1 MSWSSIS
8 VLSRFRLSVTRMSHI
23 QPPGATLPDSTMQDT
38 DENSYVKLLKL
49 FTNKHTCELYERQ
62 VSNLNRIVKLAG
74 QSSTGGF
81 AMASLPLVQRIL
93 TLACDN
99 IRLGH
104 DEFIEPACGVLV
116 TLSKPFERV
125 RANEEFH
132 SLDTVCDTLVVMSSI
147 VDSPQCGH
155 KIVITATRAL
165 KAQLEMQSLA
175 DAEGT
180 SASVGMSTGVNRD
193 DLRPNMWQFKQSA
206 VQRSGMIKIIMS
218 AFRRA
223 VNDARESGM
232 QSRPPTTQQ
241 RQNILSYEDAEGTET
256 TAPMVHLDQASSMM
270 VGIPTGTT
278 DGGSTQRFELV
289 REVIA
294 VLREL
299 AYTKRNAEALIREGA
314 PLVLF
319 RALELVSSDLRNET
333 VELSID
339 VLWNL
344 LEVSS
349 DELRKVPTASASGG
363 SAASA
368 AAAGLVRSRFHL
380 LDKHRATNCL
390 RMLGTGRVVAT
401 LRGLLERSMVEG
413 FRARDK
419 ELRNNILVTAS
430 LLTRRLENQS
440 HFVNTGFLSLLL
452 LYSCAREVDLPT
464 DANEHNFATQSEQDF
479 ELKRLMWQEIGDLCA
494 GAAAVESN
502 GDSATAQL
510 VYNTIR
516 QAPLVEA
523 LLKYL
528 DPTGNS
534 PDRLHWTKPQMRTLT
549 IDACMLLL
557 ETLAVPACVQTF
569 LDENGPVRVL
579 QFIQQLALVDSK
591 RMLQG
596 NGDSNSNID
605 TMHSED
611 TMNGSGNGRGSR
623 GSGSKNG
630 MRNMVQPVPRTG
642 VDPEM
647 TIAAMRL
654 LSRSCRLTEVGGR
667 LGECGVMKILV
678 ALFGLN
684 FGKNDEKTSEMKT
697 FCGSIV
703 ADLCDPNSGI
713 DDTCSPEIV
722 AIEKRASV
730 VNQKLFRRAGGVEMV
745 RQFLDIDADELAIK
759 GPTLTMS
766 LVDMTWRGIV
776 GNKRSEA
783 IFVAEDGVDTLLN
796 LIEHVPSSMHRQ
808 VRGALVVLSF
818 VFGGSFSFL
827 TFWMAFCSF
836 CCLFSSCF
844 THSSLVALPT

>member
-1 MSWSSIS
+1 MSS
-8 VLSRFRLSVTRMSHI
+8 LNAPQTN
-23 QPPGATLPDSTMQDT
+23 PPNGTIVPEESTEEEQQHQQQAGM
-38 DENSYVKLLKL
+38 SYVKLLEL
-49 FTNKHTCELYERQ
+49 FTNKHTCELYDRQ
-62 VSNLNRIVKLAG
+62 TSSLRRMVRLASR
-74 QSSTGGF
+74 SSTGGF
-81 AMASLPLVQRIL
+81 TMSSLTLVQRIL

-104 DEFIEPACGVLV
+104 DEFIDPACDILE
-116 TLSKPFERV
+116 TLGKPFERV

-132 SLDTVCDTLVVMSSI
+132 SVDIVCDTLVVMSSI
-147 VDSPQCGH
+147 ADSPECGH
-155 KIVITATRAL
+155 KIVITATRAI

-175 DAEGT
+175 DADGT

-193 DLRPNMWQFKQSA
+193 DLRPNMWQFKQTA
-206 VQRSGMIKIIMS
+206 VHRSGMIKIIMN
-218 AFRRA
+218 AFRRS
-223 VNDARESGM
+223 VNEAREAVVQ
-232 QSRPPTTQQ
+232 QSRPPTTNNNDGTKKQ
-241 RQNILSYEDAEGTET
+241 IFSYNDGTQS
-256 TAPMVHLDQASSMM
+256 LDQASSMM
-270 VGIPTGTT
+270 VGVPTGTT
-278 DGGSTQRFELV
+278 DGGTGQRFELV
-289 REVIA
+289 KEIIA

-299 AYTKRNAEALIREGA
+299 AYTKRNGEALIREGA

-349 DELRKVPTASASGG
+349 DELRKVPSASTSGG

-368 AAAGLVRSRFHL
+368 AAAGFVRSRFHL

-390 RMLGTGRVVAT
+390 KMLGTGRVVAT
-401 LRGLLERSMVEG
+401 LRGLLERSFVEG

-430 LLTRRLENQS
+430 LLTRRLENQV

-494 GAAAVESN
+494 GASASEQN
-502 GDSATAQL
+502 GNDKSASL
-510 VYNTIR
+510 VYNTVR

-528 DPTGNS
+528 DSSGNS
-534 PDRLHWTKPQMRTLT
+534 PERLHWTKPQMRTLT

-557 ETLAVPACVQTF
+557 ETLAVPACIQTF
-569 LDENGPVRVL
+569 LKEDGPLRVL
-579 QFIQQLALVDSK
+579 SFIQTLALADSK
-591 RMLQG
+591 KMLGGSSDSTSQDSK
-596 NGDSNSNID
+596 GDLTEVEQQQQQQQKNI
-605 TMHSED
+605 
-611 TMNGSGNGRGSR
+611 
-623 GSGSKNG
+623 
-630 MRNMVQPVPRTG
+630 MVQPVARSG

-654 LSRSCRLTEVGGR
+654 LSRSCQLTKVGSQ
-667 LGECGVMKILV
+667 LGDCGIMEILV
-678 ALFGLN
+678 ALFGLR
-684 FGKNDEKTSEMKT
+684 FGKNDDKTTEMRT
-697 FCGSIV
+697 LCASIV
-703 ADLCDPNSGI
+703 ADLCDPNIGI
-713 DDTCSPEIV
+713 DNNSSDEI
-722 AIEKRASV
+722 ISMERRASV

-745 RQFLDIDADELAIK
+745 RQFLDIGSDELAIK
-759 GPTLTMS
+759 GPDVTMS
-766 LVDMTWRGIV
+766 LVDMTWRSIV

-808 VRGALVVLSF
+808 VRL
-818 VFGGSFSFL
+818 
-827 TFWMAFCSF
+827 
-836 CCLFSSCF
+836 LFS
-844 THSSLVALPT
+844 